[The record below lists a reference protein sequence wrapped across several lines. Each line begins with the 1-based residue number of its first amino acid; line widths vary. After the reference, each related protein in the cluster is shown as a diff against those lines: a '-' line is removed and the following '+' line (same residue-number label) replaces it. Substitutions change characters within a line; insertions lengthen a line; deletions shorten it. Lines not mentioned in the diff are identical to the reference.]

1 MSCWRCTGA
10 RQYCITLPDT
20 GRPTG
25 PAYFAMG
32 AQLHFLVLGGSLL
45 DKYIYECYTLA
56 QGLLENAIP
65 TAVANGDS

>member
-1 MSCWRCTGA
+1 MNSYNERLLSMSCWRWCTGA

-32 AQLHFLVLGGSLL
+32 AQLHFLVLGGSL
-45 DKYIYECYTLA
+45 
-56 QGLLENAIP
+56 
-65 TAVANGDS
+65 